1 MKTEMIPAR
10 DIVAGVRAAFRG
22 AASCHCHTVA
32 KLGEEEVLNYLAR
45 QGVVTLGD
53 IHGINAIT
61 IELLWQ
67 ERHHGGFGKFTNATA
82 RALGARVK
90 YLADLQEFTFGDL
103 LAIPEM
109 GRAAARSVE
118 RVMAGFGLL
127 LKDGDPAFLEAV
139 REEKQAEGRLPAP
152 PSDQSPE
159 EIRVST
165 ARALIE
171 LGATM
176 MRDGASLTKTAAKI
190 GFGDTRVAAAL
201 SRYTSEHKQSA
212 YEEVAR
218 IAAPFLALE
227 ASEKSRRNTKSNRP
241 AKVEEPVPQ
250 IEHLRN
256 VVTGVFADAASNG

>member
-1 MKTEMIPAR
+1 MTTEMIPAR

-22 AASCHCHTVA
+22 AGSCHCHTVA
-32 KLGEEEVLNYLAR
+32 KLGEDDLLNELAR
-45 QGVVTLGD
+45 QGVVSLGD

-61 IELLWQ
+61 IGLLSR
-67 ERHHGGFGKFTNATA
+67 ERFYGGFGKLNNSAA
-82 RALGARVK
+82 HALSQRVK
-90 YLADLQEFTFGDL
+90 YLVDLQEFTFGDL
-103 LAIPEM
+103 LALPDM

-118 RVMAGFGLL
+118 EVMAEFGLL

-139 REEKQAEGRLPAP
+139 REDKQAEGRLPAP

-159 EIRVST
+159 DIRMTT

-171 LGATM
+171 LGAAM

-190 GFGDTRVAAAL
+190 GFGDPRVGAAL
-201 SRYTSEHKQSA
+201 TRYSTEHKESA
-212 YEEVAR
+212 ANEVAR

-227 ASEKSRRNTKSNRP
+227 AAEKNPRHSRSSRP
-241 AKVEEPVPQ
+241 AKVEKPVPQ

-256 VVTGVFADAASNG
+256 VVTGVFAGTSSGR

>member
-1 MKTEMIPAR
+1 MQTDMIPTR

-22 AASCHCHTVA
+22 AESCHCHTVA
-32 KLGEEEVLNYLAR
+32 KLGEDDVLLSLAR
-45 QGVVTLGD
+45 QGVVSLGD

-61 IELLWQ
+61 IGLLSR
-67 ERHHGGFGKFTNATA
+67 ERFYGGFGKLTHSAA
-82 RALGARVK
+82 HALSQRVK
-90 YLADLQEFTFGDL
+90 YLIDLQEFTFGDL
-103 LAIPEM
+103 LALPDM

-118 RVMAGFGLL
+118 RVMAEFGLL

-139 REEKQAEGRLPAP
+139 REEKQGEGRLPAP

-159 EIRVST
+159 DIRMTT

-171 LGATM
+171 LGAAM

-190 GFGDTRVAAAL
+190 GFGEPRVAAVL
-201 SRYTSEHKQSA
+201 NRYITEHKQAGSQD
-212 YEEVAR
+212 VAR

-227 ASEKSRRNTKSNRP
+227 ATEKNPRHSRLNRS
-241 AKVEEPVPQ
+241 AKVEKPVPQ

-256 VVTGVFADAASNG
+256 VVTGAFAVASSGG